1 MNDGFYYRFIGIKFN
16 DFTQLDENFNFIGPT
31 ILAGQGDKYLCNSD
45 LKELIETGKKHF
57 KNCDTVMCQV
67 FKVKNKKGKYISSL
81 FVPDESSTN
90 DGDAYFKFPLTIRKA
105 LKTLISNLGE
115 HNVR

>member
-1 MNDGFYYRFIGIKFN
+1 MSDGYYYKFIGCKY
-16 DFTQLDENFNFIGPT
+16 DDPTQLDENFNFIGPS
-31 ILAGQGDKYLCNSD
+31 IWVGQGDKYLCNSD

-67 FKVKNKKGKYISSL
+67 FKVKNKKAKYISSL
-81 FVPDESSTN
+81 YAPDESPIFENT
-90 DGDAYFKFPLTIRKA
+90 YFKYPLTIREA

-115 HNVR
+115 YNE